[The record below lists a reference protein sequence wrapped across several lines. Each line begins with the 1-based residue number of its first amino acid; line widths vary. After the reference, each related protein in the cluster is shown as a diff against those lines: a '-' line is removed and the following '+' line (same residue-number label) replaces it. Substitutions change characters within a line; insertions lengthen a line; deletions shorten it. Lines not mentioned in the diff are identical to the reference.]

1 MKELHLVLKSGPQ
14 AVHTLE
20 VLRQA
25 GFNGTVIGSDS
36 VRTALEDLPEE
47 HHFFNLRHYE
57 KGKASESIV
66 CLFLLSEERLE
77 QAKAIIR
84 ETTGNFSSI
93 KGAMYTQFVDGYEG
107 SI

>member
-1 MKELHLVLKSGPQ
+1 MKELHLVLKSGPE
-14 AVHTLE
+14 AVRTLE
-20 VLRQA
+20 VLRHA

-66 CLFLLSEERLE
+66 CLFLLNEDKIEE
-77 QAKAIIR
+77 AKSIIR
-84 ETTGNFSSI
+84 DTTKGFTAI
-93 KGAMYTQFVDGYEG
+93 KGAMYTQEVDGYEG